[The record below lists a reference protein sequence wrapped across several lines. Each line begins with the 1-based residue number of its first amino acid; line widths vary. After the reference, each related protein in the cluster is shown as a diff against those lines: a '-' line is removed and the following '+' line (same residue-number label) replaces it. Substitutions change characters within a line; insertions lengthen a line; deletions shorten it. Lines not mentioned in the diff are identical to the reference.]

1 MLSALPPIATDERT
15 SQYSRF
21 LPRTDV
27 RERRT
32 QRGGVTVAIEVF
44 PARQKADAH
53 LPPIFSRSSTT
64 RLMSDPMSTSWKPS
78 STHICSMVVFST
90 NTSPYTRRRPFSLA

>member
-15 SQYSRF
+15 SQNSRF
-21 LPRTDV
+21 VPRTDV

-44 PARQKADAH
+44 QHAKG
-53 LPPIFSRSSTT
+53 
-64 RLMSDPMSTSWKPS
+64 
-78 STHICSMVVFST
+78 
-90 NTSPYTRRRPFSLA
+90 